1 MRPPSIRSAPGPRA
15 LPSVLA
21 GATTAVAAGTLAGW
35 LLPSLAGW
43 GMGAA
48 IAGLSAVAAF
58 APSLRRPLVCGA
70 SALCVLASLPYLAA
84 MLGMGR
90 GCTGFQVP
98 TAVRSACVLAMVTT
112 AGLMLLPVVRER
124 LPGGD
129 GEFLGVGWFGA
140 TAALATVC
148 FGGGPAIFHR
158 GAAGAVLMV
167 LLAAV
172 MGVVVGAGPAAAAC
186 LSGIDFA
193 EPTVIQQ
200 AREFDT
206 GEERNF
212 SDQTRQVRAENEAD
226 AGSDKI
232 GRETADD
239 LIGFQRD
246 ADDRMQ
252 DSQNR
257 GGNRAHQQADPG
269 IPGRSGDGVADRRAK
284 KHVSFDRQVHDAG
297 GFGENSAEHSE

>member
-1 MRPPSIRSAPGPRA
+1 MRPPSTRSAPGPRA

-140 TAALATVC
+140 TAALATIC

-186 LSGIDFA
+186 LSGI
-193 EPTVIQQ
+193 EMVVLV
-200 AREFDT
+200 T
-206 GEERNF
+206 GALLSAPATTTGSGE
-212 SDQTRQVRAENEAD
+212 V
-226 AGSDKI
+226 AGI
-232 GRETADD
+232 EQGECLLPCTQWGPI
-239 LIGFQRD
+239 L
-246 ADDRMQ
+246 
-252 DSQNR
+252 
-257 GGNRAHQQADPG
+257 
-269 IPGRSGDGVADRRAK
+269 
-284 KHVSFDRQVHDAG
+284 
-297 GFGENSAEHSE
+297 GFGLALVLAHAAARLLGGLLPWR